1 MTPMRLSLLGL
12 WILVLTC
19 LPALAEQKVT
29 SQFVRI
35 DEDDK
40 AARLQTT
47 VTRYEKDGVSV
58 DLIGAVHI
66 ADRAYYEDLN
76 RRFAGYDVLLFELI
90 GGEKLPKRRAKKKE
104 GGGGDPLNDMFAM
117 MSTAMKLSGQMD
129 VIDYWKD
136 NFVHAD
142 LTVAEFER
150 MQEERDESLMGF
162 AVASAIASEKNNPAS
177 AMDMGAVMSA
187 MLTGNSNGLKLVLMK
202 SLGQQDDQISQLLGE
217 SVIIDDRNAKCF
229 RVMDAQIAA
238 GKKKL
243 GIFYGAAHLPDMEER
258 LRKRG
263 FRKAGETWLTAWYVA
278 KPSEE

>member
-1 MTPMRLSLLGL
+1 
-12 WILVLTC
+12 
-19 LPALAEQKVT
+19 
-29 SQFVRI
+29 
-35 DEDDK
+35 
-40 AARLQTT
+40 
-47 VTRYEKDGVSV
+47 
-58 DLIGAVHI
+58 
-66 ADRAYYEDLN
+66 
-76 RRFAGYDVLLFELI
+76 
-90 GGEKLPKRRAKKKE
+90 
-104 GGGGDPLNDMFAM
+104 MFAM

-142 LTVAEFER
+142 LTVAEFEM
-150 MQEERDESLMGF
+150 MQEELDESLMGF
-162 AVASAIASEKNNPAS
+162 AVASATASEKNNPAS